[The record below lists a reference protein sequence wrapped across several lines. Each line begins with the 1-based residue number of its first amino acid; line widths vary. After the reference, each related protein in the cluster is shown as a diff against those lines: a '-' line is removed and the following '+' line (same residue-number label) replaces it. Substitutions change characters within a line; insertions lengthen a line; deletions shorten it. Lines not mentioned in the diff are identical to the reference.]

1 MQASLSHLRQHSSYW
16 HSPAGQSVLAWE
28 QHVLSTFAERVFGFY
43 ALSFDL
49 PRLDALHQSTI
60 HHAIH
65 VNVSATLVTGH
76 AAAQFDLHDWPFQN
90 DSLDYI
96 VLPHVLEFSQDPH
109 AVLREA
115 ARCLRPGGS
124 MSLTAFNPHSLLG
137 WQAGNAELGQRER
150 WVSRRRL
157 IDWMALLN
165 LHTDHGAFGQ
175 WRPMSANAKGFQRWA
190 WMDDA
195 GERWWPHLANVFA
208 LRVVKRLSPDLRQM
222 NPKKESLFVLPV
234 RTNAA
239 AAAVAP
245 SASQFSITPSST
257 QSITPSNFNSASDKT
272 TAQYD
277 RR

>member
-1 MQASLSHLRQHSSYW
+1 
-16 HSPAGQSVLAWE
+16 
-28 QHVLSTFAERVFGFY
+28 VFGFY

-65 VNVSATLVTGH
+65 VDVSATLAAGH
-76 AAAQFDLHDWPFQN
+76 TAAQFDIHDWPFQN

-96 VLPHVLEFSQDPH
+96 VLPHVLEFALDPH

-137 WQAGNAELGQRER
+137 WQAGHTELGHRNR

-165 LHTDHGAFGQ
+165 LHTDRGAFGQ
-175 WRPMSANAKGFQRWA
+175 WRPVSAHAKGFQRWA
-190 WMDDA
+190 WVDSA

-222 NPKKESLFVLPV
+222 NHKKESLFALPV
-234 RTNAA
+234 RTGAA

-245 SASQFSITPSST
+245 SASQFSITLSITP
-257 QSITPSNFNSASDKT
+257 SITPSNFNSAPDKT
-272 TAQYD
+272 TAQHD